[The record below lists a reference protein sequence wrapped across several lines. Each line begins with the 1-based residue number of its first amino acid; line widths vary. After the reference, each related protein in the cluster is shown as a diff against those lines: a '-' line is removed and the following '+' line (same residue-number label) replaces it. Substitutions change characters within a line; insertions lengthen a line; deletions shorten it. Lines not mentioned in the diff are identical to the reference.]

1 MTLPYPLRQS
11 SEVTADF
18 RQAVVKILADCD
30 ITGDDAT
37 QLSKLKV
44 RAISADLKRPVRFSW
59 TKLVAVD
66 DVLYGVLRFDK
77 KSVVVSKQQLSDEF
91 LNGFCVC
98 EETPKVEQTAIFCLT
113 ERNAEEDGEQDGART
128 HPCLTLLE
136 MEKQPDS
143 DPLCFT

>member
-91 LNGFCVC
+91 LNGFRAS
-98 EETPKVEQTAIFCLT
+98 EETQKVEEIAVCSEADVDAVWQVLFCLT
-113 ERNAEEDGEQDGART
+113 EYDTEEDGEQGGGEDE
-128 HPCLTLLE
+128 HLL
-136 MEKQPDS
+136 S
-143 DPLCFT
+143 AV